1 MLSLWSPMPPAQM
14 STVSQVGFFGRRLG
28 VWDAGS
34 LLRIYTREGIGE
46 EVGLGR
52 RIELQC
58 RTDKASASPAG
69 SCPAGAAQTQHS
81 HLARSPGAGCP
92 EQGMTSTWVGLC
104 SEIHGGPPANCPPCS
119 WAEKPSLTEGRHV
132 QTTAQHS
139 QVPARDGMGTSF
151 QAVVSGHWEVDKD
164 KRQVFIEPQ
173 CFDVMDGDFCFPCF
187 AGSKH
192 CFPLMRS
199 SGFLPIYKGATH
211 FPHLIL
217 QDFSRLFPP
226 CQPLEGTA
234 FTCP

>member
-34 LLRIYTREGIGE
+34 LLRIYTREGIGK

-52 RIELQC
+52 RIKLQC

-69 SCPAGAAQTQHS
+69 SCPAGAARTQHS

-139 QVPARDGMGTSF
+139 QASYKQGLYPNGAWMACRTAAPPSPVAKTLPTQNGICA
-151 QAVVSGHWEVDKD
+151 QVAQIPSGK
-164 KRQVFIEPQ
+164 
-173 CFDVMDGDFCFPCF
+173 
-187 AGSKH
+187 
-192 CFPLMRS
+192 L
-199 SGFLPIYKGATH
+199 
-211 FPHLIL
+211 
-217 QDFSRLFPP
+217 
-226 CQPLEGTA
+226 
-234 FTCP
+234 